1 MLRSKDVHSHKTTNT
16 KECNTKSKNIRILII
31 IVVASLLAL
40 GTQFVYEATI
50 DSNYTGTVGTTN
62 TSITPANAVGTT
74 EGMDPFYEVD
84 ITKSA
89 KQHLITVTETM
100 VMTDGLPIV
109 AQSIKNITDSLKFA
123 YINISAFS
131 RKFDVSPRSETI
143 EASWMEISS
152 RAPTLDF
159 GHSYLTSSL
168 DQPSNTY
175 QETKLVA
182 YQVAG
187 EQRIHVLANSAI
199 VGDSDGKSDS
209 NDITSSDITVGTH
222 KAEAV
227 DEPFHSSLAALELA
241 KWTPCQPLFL
251 EVVI

>member
-1 MLRSKDVHSHKTTNT
+1 MLTSKDVHSHKTTNT
-16 KECNTKSKNIRILII
+16 KECNTKSKSMHILII

-40 GTQFVYEATI
+40 GTQFAYEATI
-50 DSNYTGTVGTTN
+50 DSNYTGTVGTTK
-62 TSITPANAVGTT
+62 TTTPANAVRAT
-74 EGMDPFYEVD
+74 EGMDPFYEVEMA
-84 ITKSA
+84 KSTQ
-89 KQHLITVTETM
+89 QHSITVTETM

-109 AQSIKNITDSLKFA
+109 AQSIKNLTDSLKFA

-131 RKFDVSPRSETI
+131 RKFDVSPRSDTI
-143 EASWMEISS
+143 EASWMAISS
-152 RAPTLDF
+152 QAPTLDF
-159 GHSYLTSSL
+159 GHSYLTSSI
-168 DQPSNTY
+168 DQPSNRY

-187 EQRIHVLANSAI
+187 EQRNHALANSGI
-199 VGDSDGKSDS
+199 VGDSDGKSD
-209 NDITSSDITVGTH
+209 SSDITVGTH

-241 KWTPCQPLFL
+241 KWTSCQPLFL